1 MDAKEDTMEMVVR
14 DGIRFMESLTRH
26 YGAERGQEIWKDI
39 GEVVG
44 KEVRGKIFFAMIT
57 GETLTDR
64 VTFTCGDAERR
75 GHAVPVIKAIR
86 IATGLGLKE
95 AKDQWDHS
103 KSTRGVVQCA
113 SYDDARD
120 LVKNLRDLGCRI

>member
-1 MDAKEDTMEMVVR
+1 MDMVVR

-26 YGAERGQEIWKDI
+26 YGSERGQDIWEGI

-44 KEVRGKIFFAMIT
+44 KEVKGKIFFAMIT
-57 GETLTDR
+57 GDTLSDR

-86 IATGLGLKE
+86 IASGLGLKE
-95 AKDQWDHS
+95 AKDQWDNS
-103 KSTRGVVQCA
+103 KLGRGEVQCQ
-113 SYDDARD
+113 SYDGARE
-120 LVKNLRDLGCRI
+120 LIKELRNLGCHV